1 MARRRGGLPVTRT
14 MPAPAVMKAETR
26 HLAELLALGLLRKR
40 DIEQSLARMRA
51 ALIAALNEAEGQR
64 P

>member
-1 MARRRGGLPVTRT
+1 MTRT

-51 ALIAALNEAEGQR
+51 ALIAALNETEGR
-64 P
+64 TR